1 MATLLLFA
9 NLRETAGT
17 STVEL
22 PGNTVGQVVTA
33 AVESYGDDFAAG
45 VGTARVWVNGD
56 PADDDTPVS
65 TADEIALIPP
75 VSGGTSRTQ
84 NPSELLDYVAVPAL
98 VAAVAIAN
106 WISVQWFAFA
116 MVGIGIAWLWDLRD
130 TLAMRGIR
138 FQMIPAM
145 VAVAL
150 AVNGAYGW
158 GQAGFAGGMALGTV
172 ACLIWVV
179 LDTSMRTLDRVAL
192 LLLLAT
198 VASLGTGALVLVRLD
213 GSERVTFFI
222 ALVLVAGAASWG
234 VARLPNDTFASLDG
248 NLVGLLGALFVGAVA
263 GLGSDAV
270 DLPTALIAA
279 AFAGAGLVAGRTFGS
294 MVRSGAVVLTERSPG
309 MLTTLDG
316 PAIAATMFWAA
327 LTLFG

>member
-17 STVEL
+17 SAVEL
-22 PGNTVGQVVTA
+22 PGDTVGQVVTA
-33 AVESYGDDFAAG
+33 AVDSYGDDFAAG
-45 VGTARVWVNGD
+45 VGAARVWVNGD

-65 TADEIALIPP
+65 VGDEIALIPP
-75 VSGGTSRTQ
+75 VSGGTARTQ
-84 NPSELLDYVAVPAL
+84 NLSQLLDYVAVPAL
-98 VAAVAIAN
+98 VAAIAIAN

-116 MVGIGIAWLWDLRD
+116 MVGIGIAWLWDIRD
-130 TLAMRGIR
+130 ALAIRGIR
-138 FQMIPAM
+138 FQVIPAM

-158 GQAGFAGGMALGTV
+158 GQTGFAGGMALGTV
-172 ACLIWVV
+172 AVLIWVV

-222 ALVLVAGAASWG
+222 ALALVAGAASWG
-234 VARLPNDTFASLDG
+234 VARLPNDTFAGLDG
-248 NLVGLLGALFVGAVA
+248 NLVGLLGALFVGAIA

-316 PAIAATMFWAA
+316 PLIAAVMFWAA
-327 LTLFG
+327 LALFG